1 VALSRAGH
9 AAKRPAD
16 RHIPEVVN
24 LQSQATNGAGVEEH
38 ATHRVTTARG
48 IATVEASIFGRE
60 AFGAQPAQLRMW
72 DAGRRGVP
80 RVRPSRMVIRLA
92 NNRLA
97 IVERESSPDGTP
109 TTMRVRVGDR
119 EFIWRRTWERR
130 NGVHALQQIE
140 VESRAG
146 GRLVAHSRVSVT
158 ARQVAA
164 LRTRQSAR
172 STAQLLAL
180 SRRFGSVAGTV
191 LLPRLLQAQTEG
203 MACNG
208 ASESLEAA
216 WNAWRITTVLWFTSM
231 VTGGVVKATAAELTA
246 SAAVDVAEDY
256 YIDCYVAAVSAG
268 VPDSRIAPPPAVE
281 EP

>member
-130 NGVHALQQIE
+130 NGIHALQHIE

-191 LLPRLLQAQTEG
+191 LLPRLLHAQTEG